1 MSFCQDHD
9 QFLSES
15 QMPVAAK
22 FEGKYWTKIE
32 ETDRENVGVRCRS
45 VKKNVVHT
53 DDIMEI

>member
-9 QFLSES
+9 QFLSKS

-22 FEGKYWTKIE
+22 FEGKYSTKIE

-45 VKKNVVHT
+45 VKKMSST
-53 DDIMEI
+53 RTT